1 MAAEYKI
8 PPETKP
14 AIDRFY
20 DDLSAVLTNYENGDI
35 GAEDLYDFMVATH
48 REISLIIYN
57 D

>member
-1 MAAEYKI
+1 MGKDIAI
-8 PPETKP
+8 PGNLKP

-35 GAEDLYDFMVATH
+35 KAEDLYDFMVTLH
-48 REISLIIYN
+48 TEISLIIYN

>member
-8 PPETKP
+8 PPEMKP

-20 DDLSAVLTNYENGDI
+20 DDLSAVLTNYENNDI
-35 GAEDLYDFMVATH
+35 RAEDLYDFMVATH